1 MKNTVAKPQSKEL
14 AAAWSRHLSRKVN
27 PSADVVGW
35 PRANRIR
42 NVSIFFLLLGI
53 VVYTTGCQN
62 LLVDH
67 PSQPQ
72 VTSFASGLVAPL
84 GLEADAKGQL
94 WVTEAGSGTANDGQ
108 LTLVTPDGR
117 KYPVIQGF
125 TSKASPEGAIF
136 GLNHV
141 LLQGNTLWM
150 LHGVEGRLYQF
161 DITSFKLG
169 DMPLQ
174 ASNIAFEDI
183 GKFVKDHDFPDDTG
197 ESDVFNLTVGPDGD
211 LFIVDAGA
219 NAIIR
224 RSAATKAFSVFSTI
238 PPIIQPSGDTL
249 EAVPTGIV
257 FDGQKF
263 LVSNFTGYP
272 FPTGQATIYQYDLQ
286 GSESAYQTGL
296 TTMTDI
302 ELGLDQQ
309 PVVVEYGIFNGQ
321 GFEDN
326 SGSIVRSTA
335 QSNTRLVSGLNFPN
349 SIKRTGPNTYY
360 VAQTFDGT
368 IQKVTL

>member
-1 MKNTVAKPQSKEL
+1 MRQITT
-14 AAAWSRHLSRKVN
+14 LS
-27 PSADVVGW
+27 
-35 PRANRIR
+35 
-42 NVSIFFLLLGI
+42 LLLLI
-53 VVYTTGCQN
+53 FAYVTGCQS
-62 LLVDH
+62 LLTDH
-67 PSQPQ
+67 PDQPQ
-72 VTSFASGLVAPL
+72 TTPFATDLVAPL

-108 LTLVTPDGR
+108 LTLITPDGK

-125 TSKASPEGAIF
+125 TSKASPEGGIF

-150 LHGVEGRLYQF
+150 LHGIEGRLYQF
-161 DITSFKLG
+161 DITSFQPG
-169 DMPLQ
+169 DTPLQ
-174 ASNIAFEDI
+174 ASTIAFEEI

-197 ESDVFNLTVGPDGD
+197 ESDVFNLTIGPDGD

-238 PPIIQPSGDTL
+238 PPIIQLGGDTL

-286 GSESAYQTGL
+286 GKESAYQTGL

-302 ELGLDQQ
+302 ELGVDQQ

-321 GFEDN
+321 GFDDN

-335 QSNTRLVSGLNFPN
+335 QSNMRLVSGLNFPN